1 MMVTEVYDI
10 TVCLRFQGFKRVKL
24 LGLNNSH
31 RPRWRHLVLSTPTG
45 ALSLAVPLVRGA
57 LVLVGYCSAGD
68 LSNFFFPAGFATH
81 HSGGAVVAA
90 FALSSANA
98 QKEIVFKFSTCRML
112 CDAWEMS
119 QV

>member
-1 MMVTEVYDI
+1 MAASCPLHPDRCSESSGAT
-10 TVCLRFQGFKRVKL
+10 CQGCA
-24 LGLNNSH
+24 GAGGG
-31 RPRWRHLVLSTPTG
+31 PVLS
-45 ALSLAVPLVRGA
+45 SF
-57 LVLVGYCSAGD
+57 C
-68 LSNFFFPAGFATH
+68 FFFPAGFATH

-112 CDAWEMS
+112 CDAWELS

>member
-1 MMVTEVYDI
+1 MF
-10 TVCLRFQGFKRVKL
+10 TVSGFQKSETFGVE
-24 LGLNNSH
+24 NNPH

-57 LVLVGYCSAGD
+57 LVLVGYQCCWCWCWTSAGD
-68 LSNFFFPAGFATH
+68 LSSFCFFFPAGFATH

-112 CDAWEMS
+112 CDACEMS